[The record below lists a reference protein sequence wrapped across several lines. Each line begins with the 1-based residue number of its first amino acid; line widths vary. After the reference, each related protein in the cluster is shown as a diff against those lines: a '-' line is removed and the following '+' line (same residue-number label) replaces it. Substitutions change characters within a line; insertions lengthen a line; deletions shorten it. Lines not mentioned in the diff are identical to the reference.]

1 MVPTKPDDEPLEL
14 NSFDASLQKYAYLY
28 GAGDIVWPA
37 SIALARMLAHV
48 PSLTAEKR
56 VLELGCGLGTA
67 GLAAASAGAAS
78 VLLTDRDQAVLD
90 CAHEAIEANG
100 LAKTVRYCA

>member
-14 NSFDASLQKYAYLY
+14 YSFDASLQKYAYLY